1 VKIKNSILGG
11 IKMGLVVETE
21 RLILVPLSEE
31 LWLKLQAVK
40 NEDGEWPSEDV
51 AKIIPDYIEKLK
63 ENPRVLGWGI
73 WLTLD
78 KNDYSVVGDIGFDGV
93 PNELGEI
100 KIGFGIVPSKRRQGY
115 GFEAVKSM
123 IDFILNKGYINKITA
138 KCDKWNIASIRILE
152 KAGMRNTGCDE
163 KYFYYEITQ

>member
-1 VKIKNSILGG
+1 
-11 IKMGLVVETE
+11 MGLIVETE

-40 NEDGEWPSEDV
+40 DENGEWPSEDV

-78 KNDYSVVGDIGFDGV
+78 KNDYSVVGDIGFDGI

-100 KIGFGIVPSKRRQGY
+100 EIGFGIVPSKRRHGY
-115 GFEAVKSM
+115 GFEAAKSM
-123 IDFILNKGYINKITA
+123 IDFTLNKGYINKITA

-152 KAGMRNTGCDE
+152 KAGMKNTGCDE
-163 KYFYYEITQ
+163 KYFHYEITQ